1 LFASFVMRALMSLIK
16 DGLFVKGTALP
27 HEIIYE
33 DGEPVFTKADYSWV
47 CKAIISLWNYFI
59 MSNYMFLLME
69 SAYLHNLLFLKLFSE
84 NGVAIYYCMGWGFPV
99 IFILPWII
107 FKIKTENYYCWTQQ
121 TNKYV
126 AMFIDV
132 PIGLSVIVSTS
143 AICRLISEN
152 NFQIT
157 FILFTLIMRI
167 LSVKLTSMYIQQR
180 WVKYQKL
187 VRAILILV
195 PLFGIPYAVSFV
207 LSFYVDNNQTFEI
220 LWLFFDQTFTA
231 FQGLFA
237 SLVYCLLNSEVQM
250 EIARKYHSFKDR
262 NNKEF
267 KRRSRTISHTQ
278 QIPLTEE
285 MQEMPQNFGIQEQ
298 VYANKT
304 SDYF

>member
-1 LFASFVMRALMSLIK
+1 
-16 DGLFVKGTALP
+16 
-27 HEIIYE
+27 
-33 DGEPVFTKADYSWV
+33 
-47 CKAIISLWNYFI
+47 
-59 MSNYMFLLME
+59 
-69 SAYLHNLLFLKLFSE
+69 
-84 NGVAIYYCMGWGFPV
+84 
-99 IFILPWII
+99 
-107 FKIKTENYYCWTQQ
+107 
-121 TNKYV
+121 
-126 AMFIDV
+126 
-132 PIGLSVIVSTS
+132 
-143 AICRLISEN
+143 
-152 NFQIT
+152 
-157 FILFTLIMRI
+157 
-167 LSVKLTSMYIQQR
+167 
-180 WVKYQKL
+180 
-187 VRAILILV
+187 
-195 PLFGIPYAVSFV
+195 V

>member
-1 LFASFVMRALMSLIK
+1 
-16 DGLFVKGTALP
+16 
-27 HEIIYE
+27 
-33 DGEPVFTKADYSWV
+33 
-47 CKAIISLWNYFI
+47 
-59 MSNYMFLLME
+59 
-69 SAYLHNLLFLKLFSE
+69 
-84 NGVAIYYCMGWGFPV
+84 MGWGFPV

-132 PIGLSVIVSTS
+132 PIGLSVI
-143 AICRLISEN
+143 
-152 NFQIT
+152 IT

-285 MQEMPQNFGIQEQ
+285 MQEMPQNFGIQDQ